1 MNKLPIL
8 LVALGLLLLQACDT
22 LDVYEKMAFFPQ
34 HEWKSSQKPDFR
46 FQIEDT
52 VSTYNIY
59 VVIRHEDAYRYN
71 NIWLNVTTQAP
82 FDTARKQMLN
92 LILANNAKGWLGVG
106 MGDVFDH
113 RILITRHPVKLKKGN
128 YVFTLQ
134 QPMREDPLPYVLN
147 AGIRVEKTKP

>member
-1 MNKLPIL
+1 MNKLPTL
-8 LVALGLLLLQACDT
+8 LVALGLFLLQACDT

-34 HEWKSSQKPDFR
+34 HEWKSSQKPGFS
-46 FQIEDT
+46 FQIADT
-52 VSTYNIY
+52 TSTYNIY

-82 FDTARKQMLN
+82 SDTARTQMLN
-92 LILANNAKGWLGVG
+92 LTLANNAKGWLGAG

-113 RILITRHPVKLKKGN
+113 RILITRNPVKLKKGN

-134 QPMREDPLPYVLN
+134 QAMREEPLQYVLN